1 MRAPLT
7 ALAVGL
13 ALGLWPGCAK
23 PPTQK
28 GTPPPELTLH
38 RVTLTTYRG
47 SERIAVGHAASLTYE
62 RTSGD
67 SVATAARL
75 DRIPAASQANAR
87 PFRLD
92 ADRVEGNVPGRVAD
106 ASGNVT
112 VRDGQGLTGVTE
124 RAHFDG
130 PRSLAH
136 GDAPVKLRGKG
147 YGADARGFKLL
158 IDQDELTLTGPV
170 KSWSGEKR

>member
-7 ALAVGL
+7 LFGFGL
-13 ALGLWPGCAK
+13 ALGLAAGCARPATK
-23 PPTQK
+23 K
-28 GTPPPELTLH
+28 GAPPPELTLH
-38 RVTLTTYRG
+38 RVTLTTFRG
-47 SERIAVGHAASLTYE
+47 SERIAVGHAESLTYE

-67 SVATAARL
+67 SVATVARL
-75 DRIPAASQANAR
+75 DRLPAANQPTAR

-92 ADRVEGNVPGRVAD
+92 ADQVVGNVPGRIAD
-106 ASGNVT
+106 ASGHVT
-112 VRDGQGLTGVTE
+112 VRDGQGLTGVTP

-136 GDAPVKLRGKG
+136 GEAPVKLRGKG
-147 YGADARGFKLL
+147 YGADAAGFKLL